1 MGPYGTEE
9 ETEQEVEAETEHML
23 TAFGGERGNGGMG
36 EKPSPPTKLR
46 KGDQKMTEREFDL
59 SERAEALDLELRRG
73 DDGLYWL
80 DYIGCPEMRS
90 AGPFDL
96 DEIEDQITAAECGMS
111 TMQREEFCEDRR
123 WRRLHP

>member
-1 MGPYGTEE
+1 M
-9 ETEQEVEAETEHML
+9 
-23 TAFGGERGNGGMG
+23 
-36 EKPSPPTKLR
+36 
-46 KGDQKMTEREFDL
+46 MTEREFDL
-59 SERAEALDLELRRG
+59 SERAEALDLELRRD

-80 DYIGCPEMRS
+80 DYIGYPEMRS